1 VEPEDDDDDS
11 EGTEDAQQV
20 LEDSDVHEDDTVEE
34 VAFTRSKRRLQ
45 IDEDFITT
53 AESSPSDRDND
64 AVGASPP
71 SPADTRPSG
80 FFAAEDDL
88 EL

>member
-11 EGTEDAQQV
+11 EETEEIQQV
-20 LEDSDVHEDDTVEE
+20 FEDSDVQEDNTVEE
-34 VAFTRSKRRLQ
+34 AAFTRSKRRLQ
-45 IDEDFITT
+45 IDEDFIAT
-53 AESSPSDRDND
+53 AESSPSGQDND
-64 AVGASPP
+64 AVGGSSP
-71 SPADTRPSG
+71 SPADRGPSG

>member
-1 VEPEDDDDDS
+1 MEPEDDDDDS

-20 LEDSDVHEDDTVEE
+20 FEDSDVQEDDTVEE
-34 VAFTRSKRRLQ
+34 PTFTRSKRRLQ
-45 IDEDFITT
+45 IDEDYTAT
-53 AESSPSDRDND
+53 AESSPSDQDND

-71 SPADTRPSG
+71 SPADKGPSG
-80 FFAAEDDL
+80 FFVAEDDL

>member
-11 EGTEDAQQV
+11 EGTEDAQQI
-20 LEDSDVHEDDTVEE
+20 LEDSDVQEGDTAED
-34 VAFTRSKRRLQ
+34 ASFTRSKRRLQ
-45 IDEDFITT
+45 IDDDFITT
-53 AESSPSDRDND
+53 AESSPSDQDND
-64 AVGASPP
+64 VVGTPP
-71 SPADTRPSG
+71 PFPADKGPSG

>member
-1 VEPEDDDDDS
+1 VDPEDDDDDS
-11 EGTEDAQQV
+11 EGTDDAQQIF
-20 LEDSDVHEDDTVEE
+20 EDSDVQEGDTVEE
-34 VAFTRSKRRLQ
+34 VAFVRSKRRLQ

-53 AESSPSDRDND
+53 AESSPSDQDND

-71 SPADTRPSG
+71 SPADKGPSG

>member
-11 EGTEDAQQV
+11 EGTEDAQQIF
-20 LEDSDVHEDDTVEE
+20 EDSDVQEGDTVEE

-45 IDEDFITT
+45 IDEDFITM
-53 AESSPSDRDND
+53 AESSPSDQDND
-64 AVGASPP
+64 AVGTPPP
-71 SPADTRPSG
+71 SPVDKGPSG